1 MKQKKWTSKKKLR
14 IVLEGI
20 KGQVPLGEL
29 CARNGVSQAQY
40 YKWRDRLLKEGEK
53 AFEYGGVTA
62 NEERLRQENLRL
74 MLQTTKGLAVQNPIP
89 VSLIDWPDITG
100 WLIPIPSSGILTQR
114 SIRT

>member
-1 MKQKKWTSKKKLR
+1 MKQKKWTSKEKLR

-62 NEERLRQENLRL
+62 NEERLRQEPASSQDDRRSDHRAKK
-74 MLQTTKGLAVQNPIP
+74 TEDDIA
-89 VSLIDWPDITG
+89 SL
-100 WLIPIPSSGILTQR
+100 L
-114 SIRT
+114 

>member
-1 MKQKKWTSKKKLR
+1 MKQKKWTSKEKL

-74 MLQTTKGLAVQNPIP
+74 RKMIGDLTIELKKTEDDIA
-89 VSLIDWPDITG
+89 SL
-100 WLIPIPSSGILTQR
+100 L
-114 SIRT
+114 